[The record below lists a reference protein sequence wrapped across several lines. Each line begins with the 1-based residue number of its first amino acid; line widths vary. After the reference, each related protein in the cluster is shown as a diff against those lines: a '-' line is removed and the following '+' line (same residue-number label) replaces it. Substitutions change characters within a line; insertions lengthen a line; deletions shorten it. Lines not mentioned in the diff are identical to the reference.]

1 MLSTDGPTAHRVC
14 SPAGESGGV
23 NGASPDRAPSAKRV
37 QERGAVTDACAVDSA
52 EPSTDSFPATDR
64 TTVGRLAQRASRD
77 RAAAEAI
84 LDEGIVCHL
93 GLTTDHGPLVLPT
106 SYARR
111 DGELLI
117 HGSPAATWL
126 RATGKGTPVCVTVTL
141 VDGLV
146 LARSAFH
153 SSMNYRCVVV
163 FGTARIITDD
173 HDKVAALDAIVEH
186 LAPGRTA
193 EVRPMHPE
201 EIASTL
207 VVSIPLAEASV
218 KIRTGGPSDD
228 EEDYALDIWA
238 GVVPAA
244 VTFGPP
250 VDDERLTPGIATALS
265 AASYRRP
272 GTR

>member
-1 MLSTDGPTAHRVC
+1 MRV
-14 SPAGESGGV
+14 
-23 NGASPDRAPSAKRV
+23 
-37 QERGAVTDACAVDSA
+37 RGWVAVTDAWEVNPSA
-52 EPSTDSFPATDR
+52 ATSDSFPATDR
-64 TTVGRLAQRASRD
+64 TTVGRLAKRATRD
-77 RAAAEAI
+77 RATAEAI

-93 GLTTDHGPLVLPT
+93 GLTTDHGPLVMPT

-111 DGELLI
+111 GDELLI

-126 RATGKGTPVCVTVTL
+126 RSTGKGTPVCVTVTL
-141 VDGLV
+141 IDGLV

-163 FGTARIITDD
+163 FGAAGVITDPD
-173 HDKVAALDAIVEH
+173 EKVAALDAIVEH

-193 EVRPMHPE
+193 EVRPMHAE

-218 KIRTGGPSDD
+218 KLRTGGPSDD
-228 EEDYALDIWA
+228 DADYALDIWA
-238 GVVPAA
+238 GVVPSALA
-244 VTFGPP
+244 FGAPI
-250 VDDERLTPGIATALS
+250 DDERLAPGIATAPS
-265 AASYRRP
+265 AADYRRP